1 METGFE
7 ILFYHSSPTLPA
19 ASLMQEIWTIQRIL
33 NWTLDYFQKHQVP
46 DPRLSAELLL
56 AGVLKLKR
64 LELYLQ
70 FEKILTP
77 DELSV
82 YRDYIRRRI
91 KFEPVQYILGE
102 QDFMGLTFSVNPEV
116 LIPRPETELLV
127 EEVLAAVKQMNFS
140 SLKIIDIGTGSGSIA
155 ISLAHY
161 CPQAEVVAVDKSQKA
176 IQIAQE
182 NARKIGTANVSFFHA
197 DMETIS
203 LKTLGKAD
211 IIVSNPPYVSQQQ
224 YQNLHPQVKN
234 YEPAPALLAG
244 LDGLDFYRK
253 LLPRLPEMLNKE
265 GWIFLEIGFEQ
276 KNEIQKLL
284 SNHHFKNICFIKD
297 YQDVHRIVKA
307 QI

>member
-82 YRDYIRRRI
+82 YRDYIR
-91 KFEPVQYILGE
+91 
-102 QDFMGLTFSVNPEV
+102 LTFSVNPEV